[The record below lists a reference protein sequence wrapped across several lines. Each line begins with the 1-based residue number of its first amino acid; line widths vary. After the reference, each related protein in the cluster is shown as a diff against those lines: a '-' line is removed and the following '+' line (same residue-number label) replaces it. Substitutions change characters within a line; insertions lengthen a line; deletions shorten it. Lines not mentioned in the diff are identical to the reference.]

1 MAAILCAAA
10 VLTAGCGSTGYDM
23 AYKLNND
30 VSSFQLAGT
39 AASQETLTPFASD
52 LCVAGERDITTAGIS
67 LPEAGAAALFD
78 QKSLET
84 LYAKNVNEQLNPAS
98 LTKVMTA
105 LRTLRHGSPD
115 QMLTAS
121 ENVKITESGATL
133 CGLNPGDQMTMD
145 QALHILLLQSA
156 NDVAVMIAEGVAGSV
171 DAFVA
176 LMNEEAARIGATNS
190 SFTNP
195 NGLTEDGHYM
205 TAYDMYLIFQ
215 EALQYELFN
224 QIIQMST
231 YTTTYRDRNGGEKT
245 LDLKNSNRYLRGTWE
260 LPDNV
265 TVIGGKTGT
274 TNAAGSCLVLLS
286 KGSDGTPYI
295 SVILKASSGAPY
307 TVSGVDESR
316 RKAVDRGLEAAEAED
331 ENIRKVYLTF
341 DDGPSSNTGRI
352 LDILAEYDVKATFF
366 VVGKEEE
373 EYQPLYKRIVEEG
386 HTLAM
391 HSYSHKYNEIYQSV
405 ESYRDDL
412 SRLQEFLY
420 DTTGVWCRYCRFPGG
435 SSNQVSK
442 VDMHDLIAYLDG
454 QDISYFD
461 WNVSSGDASSDYVS
475 PGSIVRNS
483 TSQLQKFKEAII
495 LMHDA
500 SEKKSTVEALP
511 ELIETIQ
518 AMEDTKIVPIND
530 DTEPIHHISND

>member
-1 MAAILCAAA
+1 MAQTDTDQEGESVRGGRNSRLKKLLVLIPLAGSIFLGIRLHMITGEPEDVLARTGITADMEMDRAPDAA
-10 VLTAGCGSTGYDM
+10 VEADRP
-23 AYKLNND
+23 
-30 VSSFQLAGT
+30 AGT
-39 AASQETLTPFASD
+39 S
-52 LCVAGERDITTAGIS
+52 
-67 LPEAGAAALFD
+67 
-78 QKSLET
+78 
-84 LYAKNVNEQLNPAS
+84 
-98 LTKVMTA
+98 
-105 LRTLRHGSPD
+105 
-115 QMLTAS
+115 
-121 ENVKITESGATL
+121 
-133 CGLNPGDQMTMD
+133 
-145 QALHILLLQSA
+145 
-156 NDVAVMIAEGVAGSV
+156 
-171 DAFVA
+171 
-176 LMNEEAARIGATNS
+176 
-190 SFTNP
+190 
-195 NGLTEDGHYM
+195 
-205 TAYDMYLIFQ
+205 
-215 EALQYELFN
+215 
-224 QIIQMST
+224 
-231 YTTTYRDRNGGEKT
+231 
-245 LDLKNSNRYLRGTWE
+245 
-260 LPDNV
+260 
-265 TVIGGKTGT
+265 
-274 TNAAGSCLVLLS
+274 
-286 KGSDGTPYI
+286 
-295 SVILKASSGAPY
+295 PY